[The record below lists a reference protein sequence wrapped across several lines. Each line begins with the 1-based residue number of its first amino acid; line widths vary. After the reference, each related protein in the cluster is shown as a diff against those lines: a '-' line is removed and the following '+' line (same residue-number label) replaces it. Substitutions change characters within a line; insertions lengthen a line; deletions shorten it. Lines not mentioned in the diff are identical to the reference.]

1 MSIILEEERP
11 QTNWFGIIGAIVVV
25 AIVFIGSYY
34 LFFKKPELIDVV
46 VPSGLEHLNQL
57 SQITA
62 LDPQAVVN
70 SSNFKMLRDF
80 TTPLAL
86 PAAGRANPFR
96 L

>member
-1 MSIILEEERP
+1 MSIVLEEE
-11 QTNWFGIIGAIVVV
+11 QVQKNWFGIITVIVVV

-46 VPSGLEHLNQL
+46 LPSGLENLNQL

-80 TTPLAL
+80 TSPLVL
-86 PAAGRANPFR
+86 PAAGRSNPFR